1 MRHYASIGAYRGE
14 MSSQLAFQ
22 VGQVFTPGAPI
33 NDRELFAGRID
44 QIRQILSAVSQRGYH
59 AILFGERGVGKTS
72 LSNVLAD
79 LVRDNG
85 STGHLLSRIN
95 CDASDNYSSLWRK
108 ALRDIVI
115 TKSCPSI
122 GFTADQT
129 QVSQSVIDSLPE
141 VLTPDEVRRVLAQLS
156 QGVILIVVFDE
167 FDRINDQV
175 VTATMADTIKMLS
188 DYSVSATILLI
199 GVADSVDDLI
209 KEHQSTER
217 ALVQVPMPRMS
228 DEEVREIISKGL
240 NRLKM
245 TIEADALDHMVSL
258 SQGIPYITH
267 LIALHT
273 ARAAALDERTSIN
286 SEHLSLGIERA
297 LDQWQQ
303 SIKSA
308 YYEATKSPQPGHIY
322 KQVLLACALAEVDD
336 LRYFTA
342 AAVRKPLRIIT
353 GRQYEIP
360 NFARHLKEL
369 SDPLRGQI
377 LQRTGE
383 KRRIRYR
390 FASPILRPYIIMR
403 GFGDKIITKAMLKKI
418 SGS

>member
-1 MRHYASIGAYRGE
+1 MAV
-14 MSSQLAFQ
+14 QLAFE
-22 VGQVFTPGAPI
+22 VGSVFTPGAPI
-33 NDRELFAGRID
+33 NDRELFAGRIE

-59 AILFGERGVGKTS
+59 AVLFGERGVGKTS

-79 LVRDNG
+79 LLLD
-85 STGHLLSRIN
+85 TGAMGYFLSRVN
-95 CDASDNYSSLWRK
+95 CDASDDYSSLWRK
-108 ALRDIVI
+108 ALRDIIV
-115 TKSCPSI
+115 TQSRPGI
-122 GFTADQT
+122 GFTAEQNE
-129 QVSQSVIDSLPE
+129 VSQSIIDALPE
-141 VLTPDEVRRVLAQLS
+141 KLTPDEVRRTLTHLARGLTL
-156 QGVILIVVFDE
+156 VVVFDE
-167 FDRINDQV
+167 FDRIQNTV

-199 GVADSVDDLI
+199 GVADSVDGLI

-228 DEEVREIISKGL
+228 DAEVREIVSKGL
-240 NRLKM
+240 DRLKM

-267 LIALHT
+267 LLALHT
-273 ARAAALDERTSIN
+273 ARAAAQASLTNITAD
-286 SEHLSLGIERA
+286 HLSIGIDRA

-308 YYEATKSPQPGHIY
+308 YYQATRSPQPGHIY
-322 KQVLLACALAEVDD
+322 KEVLLACALAEVDD
-336 LRYFTA
+336 LRYFSA

-360 NFARHLKEL
+360 NFAKHLKEL
-369 SDPLRGQI
+369 SDPVRGEI
-377 LQRTGE
+377 LQRAGE

-390 FASPILRPYIIMR
+390 FASPILRPYIVMR
-403 GFGDKIITKAMLKKI
+403 GFGEKIITKAMLNAI
-418 SGS
+418 LNG

>member
-1 MRHYASIGAYRGE
+1 M
-14 MSSQLAFQ
+14 MQLAFE
-22 VGQVFTPGAPI
+22 VGSVFTPGAPI

-59 AILFGERGVGKTS
+59 AVLFGERGVGKTS
-72 LSNVLAD
+72 LSNVLGD
-79 LVRDNG
+79 LLRD
-85 STGHLLSRIN
+85 TGAMGYLLSRVN
-95 CDASDNYSSLWRK
+95 CDASDDYSSLWRK
-108 ALRDIVI
+108 ALRDIIV
-115 TKSCPSI
+115 TKSRPGI
-122 GFTADQT
+122 GFTADQIE
-129 QVSQSVIDSLPE
+129 VSQSVVDALPDA
-141 VLTPDEVRRVLAQLS
+141 LSPDEIRRVLTHLA
-156 QGVILIVVFDE
+156 QGVTLVVVFDE
-167 FDRINDQV
+167 FDRVQSNL
-175 VTATMADTIKMLS
+175 VTVTMADTIKMLS
-188 DYSVSATILLI
+188 DYSVPATILLI

-228 DEEVREIISKGL
+228 DDEVREIISKGL
-240 NRLKM
+240 VRLKM
-245 TIEADALDHMVSL
+245 SIDPDAFDHMISL

-267 LIALHT
+267 LLALHA
-273 ARAAALDERTSIN
+273 ARAAAQANGTNITAS
-286 SEHLSLGIERA
+286 HLSAGIDRA

-308 YYEATKSPQPGHIY
+308 YYEATKSPQPGHMY
-322 KQVLLACALAEVDD
+322 KEVLLACALADVDD

-353 GRQYEIP
+353 GKPYEIP
-360 NFARHLKEL
+360 NFAKHLKEL
-369 SDPLRGQI
+369 SDPVRGQI

-403 GFGDKIITKAMLKKI
+403 GFGEKIITKAMLNKI
-418 SGS
+418 LTN